1 LLVIDLPVT
10 VLGFVRESM
19 AAIRACRM
27 FQAARR

>member
-1 LLVIDLPVT
+1 LLVIDLPLI

-19 AAIRACRM
+19 GAVGARRM